1 MAASSKLTPP
11 AKPQSTSSPAIDK
24 RVWYQKKRF
33 AFPVLGAFFLLI
45 VVGLAAGSD
54 SDRLTSSVTDS
65 SEVAPG
71 NDSSNE
77 AGDSSAK
84 RPVAIGKSG
93 DTGSGSTGS
102 GSQPGSTSETAIQQE
117 AREVAQSYYETSWFS
132 RSGMIEQL
140 EYEGFSYDDSVY
152 GVDSLGADWFEE
164 AIGMADSYIESSWFS
179 RIGLIEQL
187 EYEGFSASES
197 QYGVD
202 SLGID
207 WYDEA
212 LGMAFDYL
220 DYSDFTY
227 EELVDQLIYEGFS
240 VDEAIY
246 GVLETGYY

>member
-11 AKPQSTSSPAIDK
+11 AKPQSSSSPAVDK

-45 VVGLAAGSD
+45 VVGLAAGSQ
-54 SDRLTSSVTDS
+54 SDRLTSSVSNS
-65 SEVAPG
+65 SEVTPRG
-71 NDSSNE
+71 ESSNE

-84 RPVAIGKSG
+84 RPGGIGKSG
-93 DTGSGSTGS
+93 ATGSGSEPS
-102 GSQPGSTSETAIQQE
+102 STSETAIQQE

-140 EYEGFSYDDSVY
+140 EYEGFSYEDSVY

-164 AIGMADSYIESSWFS
+164 AIGMANSYIESSWFS

-220 DYSDFTY
+220 DYSDYTY

-240 VDEAIY
+240 VDEAVY
-246 GVLETGYY
+246 GVLETGYF

>member
-11 AKPQSTSSPAIDK
+11 PKPQSGGSPAEDT

-33 AFPVLGAFFLLI
+33 AFPVLGAFLLVLLI
-45 VVGLAAGSD
+45 GLAAGPQ
-54 SDRLTSSVTDS
+54 SDRLTSSISDSTQVTSGDDPS
-65 SEVAPG
+65 SDV
-71 NDSSNE
+71 D
-77 AGDSSAK
+77 DSSAK
-84 RPVAIGKSG
+84 RPAAIGKSSA
-93 DTGSGSTGS
+93 TESE
-102 GSQPGSTSETAIQQE
+102 SQPSSTSETAVQQE
-117 AREVAQSYYETSWFS
+117 AREVAQSYFESSWFS

-140 EYEGFSYDDSVY
+140 EYEGFSYDDAVY

-187 EYEGFSASES
+187 EYEGFSSSEA

-207 WYDEA
+207 WYEEA
-212 LGMAFDYL
+212 VGMAFDYL

-227 EELVDQLIYEGFS
+227 EELVEQLIYEGFS
-240 VDEAIY
+240 EDEAVY
-246 GVLETGYY
+246 GVLETGYF